1 MPQRMASDFT
11 HNLAQMRPEI
21 CHYGTFYSLRSDKL
35 SLYVCLKFDRKS
47 VNTYNGV
54 DTLKVYP
61 THIAGIDSAPQTV
74 HGCITQFDLLLDGVT
89 ARTKKTDTTINIR
102 EQWFFLNNTL

>member
-1 MPQRMASDFT
+1 MASDFT

-35 SLYVCLKFDRKS
+35 SLYVCLKFDRKP
-47 VNTYNGV
+47 VNTYDGV

-89 ARTKKTDTTINIR
+89 VRITKKDGS
-102 EQWFFLNNTL
+102 EKVKCKSSK